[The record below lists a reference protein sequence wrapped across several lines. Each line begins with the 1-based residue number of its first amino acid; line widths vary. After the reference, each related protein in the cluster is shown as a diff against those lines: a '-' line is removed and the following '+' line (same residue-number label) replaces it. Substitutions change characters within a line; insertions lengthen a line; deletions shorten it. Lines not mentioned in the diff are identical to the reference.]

1 MKRFRHLR
9 SSQAIRDQSAEV
21 SLNAGQFIL
30 PLFIVE
36 GKTRKTEIPSMTD
49 VFHLSA
55 DEAIKQI
62 AISLG
67 KGINKFLLFG
77 VVDSSLKDDLG
88 SAAWAENNLISGTI
102 REIRKQFGKDVILF
116 TDVCLCGYTSHG
128 HCGQL
133 AGDTV
138 DNDST
143 LPLLA
148 AMALEH
154 GMAGADFVAPSA
166 MMDGQVETIRQTL
179 TQHAL
184 DKVRIMSYSTKY
196 SSAFYGPFRDA
207 VKSSPAFGD
216 RKTYQ
221 LDYRTISQGLDEADA
236 DLAEGADWVM
246 VKPAHA
252 YLDMIQRIKS
262 GFNDITLAAY
272 HVSGEYMLL
281 KTAAAAG
288 LVDELTA
295 FTEVTTAIKRAG
307 ADYIITYYADNLADS
322 INNRGKIS

>member
-9 SSQAIRDQSAEV
+9 SSQAIRDRSAEV
-21 SLNAGQFIL
+21 VLRTEQFIL
-30 PLFIVE
+30 PLFIVD
-36 GKTRKTEIPSMTD
+36 GKAHRSEIPSMMD
-49 VFHLSA
+49 VYHLSA

-62 AISLG
+62 ESSLS
-67 KGINKFLLFG
+67 KGIQKFLLFG
-77 VVDSSLKDDLG
+77 VVDSSLKDDAG
-88 SAAWAENNLISGTI
+88 TAAYAGNNLISRAI
-102 REIRKQFGKDVILF
+102 REIKNQFGKDAILF

-133 AGDTV
+133 DGDTV

-166 MMDGQVETIRQTL
+166 MMDGQVESIHKTL
-179 TQHAL
+179 TDHAL

-221 LDYRTISQGLDEADA
+221 LDYRTINQGVDEADT

-262 GFNDITLAAY
+262 NFNDITLAAY

-281 KTAAAAG
+281 KTAASAG

-307 ADYIITYYADNLADS
+307 ADYIITYYADKLADS
-322 INNRGKIS
+322 INNR

>member
-21 SLNAGQFIL
+21 ALKVDQFIL
-30 PLFIVE
+30 PLFIVD
-36 GKTRKTEIPSMTD
+36 GKSHRSEIPSMTD
-49 VFHLSA
+49 VYHLSVS
-55 DEAIKQI
+55 EAVKKIET
-62 AISLG
+62 SLH
-67 KGINKFLLFG
+67 KGIQKFLLFG
-77 VVDSSLKDDLG
+77 VVDPSSKDDLG
-88 SAAWAENNLISGTI
+88 TAAYAENNLISKAL
-102 REIRKQFGKDVILF
+102 RELKKQFGKDIILF
-116 TDVCLCGYTSHG
+116 SDVCLCGYTSHG
-128 HCGQL
+128 HCGKL
-133 AGDTV
+133 SGDTV
-138 DNDST
+138 DNDRT

-154 GMAGADFVAPSA
+154 GKAGADFVAPSA
-166 MMDGQVETIRQTL
+166 MMDGQVESIRQTL
-179 TQHAL
+179 TEHAL
-184 DKVRIMSYSTKY
+184 KDVRIMSYSTKY

-221 LDYRTISQGLDEADA
+221 LDYRTISQGVDEANA

-262 GFNDITLAAY
+262 SFKEITLAAY

-281 KTAAAAG
+281 KTAASVG

-307 ADYIITYYADNLADS
+307 ADYIITYYADQLADS
-322 INNRGKIS
+322 INNR

>member
-9 SSQAIRDQSAEV
+9 SSQVIRDASAEV
-21 SLNAGQFIL
+21 ALKVDQFIL

-36 GKTRKTEIPSMTD
+36 GRTHRSEIPSMTD
-49 VFHLSA
+49 VFHLSV
-55 DEAIKQI
+55 DEAVKQI
-62 AISLG
+62 ETSLS
-67 KGINKFLLFG
+67 KGIHKFLLFG
-77 VVDSSLKDDLG
+77 VVDSSLKNDLG
-88 SAAWAENNLISGTI
+88 TAAYAENNLISKAL
-102 REIRKQFGKDVILF
+102 RELKKQFGKDIILF
-116 TDVCLCGYTSHG
+116 SDVCLCGYTSHG
-128 HCGQL
+128 HCGKL
-133 AGDTV
+133 SGDIV

-154 GMAGADFVAPSA
+154 GKAGADFVAPSA
-166 MMDGQVETIRQTL
+166 MMDGQVESIHRTL
-179 TQHAL
+179 QDHAL
-184 DKVRIMSYSTKY
+184 GNVRIMSYSTKY

-221 LDYRTISQGLDEADA
+221 LDYRTISQGVDEAVA

-262 GFNDITLAAY
+262 NLQKITLAAY

-281 KTAAAAG
+281 KTAASVG

-307 ADYIITYYADNLADS
+307 ADYIITYYADQLADS
-322 INNRGKIS
+322 MNNR

>member
-1 MKRFRHLR
+1 
-9 SSQAIRDQSAEV
+9 V
-21 SLNAGQFIL
+21 SLQVDQFIL

-36 GKTRKTEIPSMTD
+36 GKAHRREIPSMTD
-49 VFHLSA
+49 VYHLSV
-55 DEAIKQI
+55 DEAVKQVDF
-62 AISLG
+62 SLN
-67 KGINKFLLFG
+67 KGINKFLFFG
-77 VVDSSLKDDLG
+77 VIDPSLKDDLG
-88 SAAWAENNLISGTI
+88 TAAYEENNLISRAI
-102 REIRKQFGKDVILF
+102 RELKNQFGKDIILF

-128 HCGQL
+128 HCGHIE
-133 AGDTV
+133 GNTV

-148 AMALEH
+148 SMALEH

-166 MMDGQVETIRQTL
+166 MMDGQVESIRQAL
-179 TQHAL
+179 TDHAL
-184 DKVRIMSYSTKY
+184 SKVRIMSYSTKY

-221 LDYRTISQGLDEADA
+221 LDYRTISQGVDEADT

-281 KTAAAAG
+281 KTAASVG

-307 ADYIITYYADNLADS
+307 ADYIITYYADKLADS
-322 INNRGKIS
+322 INNNRK

>member
-21 SLNAGQFIL
+21 ALKADQFIL
-30 PLFIVE
+30 PLFIVD
-36 GKTRKTEIPSMTD
+36 GKNHRTEISSMTG

-62 AISLG
+62 ESSLG
-67 KGINKFLLFG
+67 KGIQKFLLFG

-88 SAAWAENNLISGTI
+88 TAAYGENSLVSGAI
-102 REIRKQFGKDVILF
+102 REMKKQFGKDITLF
-116 TDVCLCGYTSHG
+116 SDVCLCGYTSHG
-128 HCGQL
+128 HCGRL
-133 AGDTV
+133 TGDTV

-166 MMDGQVETIRQTL
+166 MMDGQVESIRQTL
-179 TQHAL
+179 SENAL
-184 DKVRIMSYSTKY
+184 NNVRIMSYSTKY

-221 LDYRTISQGLDEADA
+221 LDYRTINQGLDEADA

-322 INNRGKIS
+322 ISNG

>member
-9 SSQAIRDQSAEV
+9 SSQVVRDQSADVALEV
-21 SLNAGQFIL
+21 DQFIL

-36 GKTRKTEIPSMTD
+36 GNAQRTEIPSMTD
-49 VFHLSA
+49 VYHLSV
-55 DEAIKQI
+55 DEVIKQI
-62 AISLG
+62 ETSLG
-67 KGINKFLLFG
+67 KGIRKFLLFG
-77 VVDSSLKDDLG
+77 VVDPSLKDDLG
-88 SAAWAENNLISGTI
+88 TAAYSENNLISRAI
-102 REIRKQFGKDVILF
+102 RDIKNRFGSDAILF

-128 HCGQL
+128 HCGQIS
-133 AGDTV
+133 GDTV

-166 MMDGQVETIRQTL
+166 MMDGQVESIRQIL
-179 TQHAL
+179 ADHSL
-184 DKVRIMSYSTKY
+184 SEVRIMSYSTKY

-207 VKSSPAFGD
+207 VKSSPAFSD

-221 LDYRTISQGLDEADA
+221 LDYRTINQGVDEAFT

-246 VKPAHA
+246 VKPAHG

-281 KTAAAAG
+281 KTAASAG

-307 ADYIITYYADNLADS
+307 ADYIISYYADKLADS
-322 INNRGKIS
+322 INNR

>member
-9 SSQAIRDQSAEV
+9 SSQAVRDQSAEV
-21 SLNAGQFIL
+21 ALKVDQFIL
-30 PLFIVE
+30 PKFIVE
-36 GKTRKTEIPSMTD
+36 GNAHISEIPSMTD
-49 VFHLSA
+49 VYHLSV

-62 AISLG
+62 ETSLS
-67 KGINKFLLFG
+67 KGIRKFLLFG
-77 VVDSSLKDDLG
+77 VVDSTLKDDLG
-88 SAAWAENNLISGTI
+88 TAAYAENNLISRAI
-102 REIRKQFGKDVILF
+102 REIKNQFGKDVILF

-128 HCGQL
+128 HCGRL
-133 AGDTV
+133 SGDTI

-166 MMDGQVETIRQTL
+166 MMDGQVESIRQTL
-179 TQHAL
+179 TDHAL
-184 DKVRIMSYSTKY
+184 NNVRIMSYSTKY

-221 LDYRTISQGLDEADA
+221 LDYRTISQGVDEAVTDVT
-236 DLAEGADWVM
+236 EGADWVM

-262 GFNDITLAAY
+262 NFNDITLAAY

-281 KTAAAAG
+281 KSAASMG
-288 LVDELTA
+288 FVDELTA

-307 ADYIITYYADNLADS
+307 ADYIITYYADQLADS
-322 INNRGKIS
+322 INKR

>member
-21 SLNAGQFIL
+21 LLNVDEFIL

-36 GKTRKTEIPSMTD
+36 GKSHRSEIPSMSD
-49 VFHLSA
+49 VFHLSV

-62 AISLG
+62 ETSLV
-67 KGINKFLLFG
+67 KGIRKFLLFG
-77 VVDSSLKDDLG
+77 VVDPSLKNDLG
-88 SAAWAENNLISGTI
+88 TAAYAENNLISRTI
-102 REIRKQFGKDVILF
+102 RELKTRFGKDIILF
-116 TDVCLCGYTSHG
+116 SDVCLCGYTSHG
-128 HCGQL
+128 HCGQIS
-133 AGDTV
+133 GDTV

-154 GMAGADFVAPSA
+154 GSAGADFVAPSA
-166 MMDGQVETIRQTL
+166 MMDGQVESIRKTL
-179 TQHAL
+179 TDNAL
-184 DKVRIMSYSTKY
+184 NNVRIMSYSTKY

-221 LDYRTISQGLDEADA
+221 LDYRTISQGVDEADA
-236 DLAEGADWVM
+236 DLSEGADWVM

-252 YLDMIQRIKS
+252 YLDMIHRIKS
-262 GFNDITLAAY
+262 NFNDITLAAY

-281 KTAAAAG
+281 KTAASQG
-288 LVDELTA
+288 LIDELTA
-295 FTEVTTAIKRAG
+295 FTEITTAIKRAG
-307 ADYIITYYADNLADS
+307 ADYIITYYADKLADS
-322 INNRGKIS
+322 INNR

>member
-21 SLNAGQFIL
+21 SLHTDQFIL
-30 PLFIVE
+30 PLFIVD
-36 GKTRKTEIPSMTD
+36 GKSHRTEIPSMSG
-49 VFHLSA
+49 VFHLSV
-55 DEAIKQI
+55 DEGLKQI
-62 AISLG
+62 DTSLG
-67 KGINKFLLFG
+67 KGIKKFLLFG
-77 VVDSSLKDDLG
+77 VIDPSLKNDLG
-88 SAAWAENNLISGTI
+88 TAAYADNNLVSKTI
-102 REIRKQFGKDVILF
+102 REFKKQFGKDIILF
-116 TDVCLCGYTSHG
+116 SDVCLCGYTSHG
-128 HCGQL
+128 HCGQIS
-133 AGDTV
+133 GDNV

-154 GMAGADFVAPSA
+154 GSAGADFVAPSA
-166 MMDGQVETIRQTL
+166 MMDGQVESIRRTL
-179 TQHAL
+179 MDNAL

-216 RKTYQ
+216 RRTYQ
-221 LDYRTISQGLDEADA
+221 LDYRTISQGVDEADA
-236 DLAEGADWVM
+236 DLAEGADWIM
-246 VKPAHA
+246 VKPAHT
-252 YLDMIQRIKS
+252 YLDMIHRIKS

-281 KTAAAAG
+281 KTAASLG
-288 LVDELTA
+288 LLDELTA

-307 ADYIITYYADNLADS
+307 ADYIITYYADELADS
-322 INNRGKIS
+322 INNR

>member
-21 SLNAGQFIL
+21 SLQADQFIL
-30 PLFIVE
+30 PLFLVD
-36 GKTRKTEIPSMTD
+36 GTAHRSEIPSMSD
-49 VFHLSA
+49 VFHLSV
-55 DEAIKQI
+55 DEAIKQ
-62 AISLG
+62 ADNSLR

-77 VVDSSLKDDLG
+77 VVDASLKNEKG
-88 SAAWAENNLISGTI
+88 SAAYAENNLISRTI
-102 REIRKQFGKDVILF
+102 RKLKAHFGKDIVLF
-116 TDVCLCGYTSHG
+116 SDVCLCGYTSHG

-133 AGDTV
+133 SGHNV

-154 GMAGADFVAPSA
+154 GSAGADFVAPSA
-166 MMDGQVETIRQTL
+166 MMDGQVESIRKIL
-179 TQHAL
+179 TDNAL
-184 DKVRIMSYSTKY
+184 TNVRIMSYSTKY

-221 LDYRTISQGLDEADA
+221 LDYRTISQGVDEADA

-252 YLDMIQRIKS
+252 YLDMIHRIKS
-262 GFNDITLAAY
+262 GFQDITLAAY

-281 KTAAAAG
+281 KTAASLG

-307 ADYIITYYADNLADS
+307 ADYIITYYADKLADS
-322 INNRGKIS
+322 IKT

>member
-1 MKRFRHLR
+1 MKRFRQLR

-21 SLNAGQFIL
+21 SLKADQFIL
-30 PLFIVE
+30 PLFIVD
-36 GKTRKTEIPSMTD
+36 GKTHRSEIQSMTN
-49 VFHLSA
+49 VFHLST

-62 AISLG
+62 ETSLG
-67 KGINKFLLFG
+67 KGIKKFLLFG

-88 SAAWAENNLISGTI
+88 TAAYGENSLVSGAI
-102 REIRKQFGKDVILF
+102 REMKKQFGKDITLF
-116 TDVCLCGYTSHG
+116 SDVCLCGYTSHG
-128 HCGQL
+128 HCGRL
-133 AGDTV
+133 SGDTV

-166 MMDGQVETIRQTL
+166 MMDGQVESIRQTL
-179 TQHAL
+179 SENAL
-184 DKVRIMSYSTKY
+184 NNVRIMSYSTKY

-221 LDYRTISQGLDEADA
+221 LDYRTINQGLDEADA

-322 INNRGKIS
+322 INNG

>member
-21 SLNAGQFIL
+21 TLKVDQFIL
-30 PLFIVE
+30 PMFIVE
-36 GKTRKTEIPSMTD
+36 GNSHRSEIPSMTD
-49 VFHLSA
+49 VYHLSV

-62 AISLG
+62 ETSLS
-67 KGINKFLLFG
+67 KGIRKFLLFG
-77 VVDSSLKDDLG
+77 VVDSTLKDDLG
-88 SAAWAENNLISGTI
+88 TAAYAENNLISKAI
-102 REIRKQFGKDVILF
+102 REIKNQFGKDVILF

-128 HCGQL
+128 HCGRL
-133 AGDTV
+133 SGDTI

-166 MMDGQVETIRQTL
+166 MMDGQVESIRQTL
-179 TQHAL
+179 TDHGL
-184 DKVRIMSYSTKY
+184 NKVRIMSYSTKY

-207 VKSSPAFGD
+207 VKSAPAFGD

-221 LDYRTISQGLDEADA
+221 LDYRTISQGVDEAVTDVT
-236 DLAEGADWVM
+236 EGADWVM

-262 GFNDITLAAY
+262 NFNDITLAAY

-281 KTAAAAG
+281 KSAASMG
-288 LVDELTA
+288 FVDELTA

-307 ADYIITYYADNLADS
+307 ADYIITYYADQLADS
-322 INNRGKIS
+322 INKR